1 MYFKPAIVIGNLD
14 IFVFKIFKNI
24 NKSIGEVNIWI
35 SCTYYLKY
43 FLKKKLT
50 HHHSSYTI
58 RELWNAQFNF
68 WRFYMIYTSFTLQV
82 IKLFKKIRKKK
93 LIFSEKQK
101 TSNKAKQNK
110 PKRNSFKS
118 DTYEDVVVILVSFW
132 IFSFLCLLTLM
143 DRIID

>member
-1 MYFKPAIVIGNLD
+1 MYFKPAIVIGSLD

-68 WRFYMIYTSFTLQV
+68 WRFYMIYTSFTFQV

-93 LIFSEKQK
+93 LIFSENVKQRQINQKEIHLNLTRMK
-101 TSNKAKQNK
+101 TS
-110 PKRNSFKS
+110 
-118 DTYEDVVVILVSFW
+118 LLFW
-132 IFSFLCLLTLM
+132 FPFEFFLFFVC
-143 DRIID
+143 